1 MSEWR
6 IGNLPKLKKL
16 PKKQRKEKRS
26 KQKSFAEIRS
36 ELKKKVKSDS
46 RDLPHQKIKRSSVAN
61 EYVTG
66 SNATRWQGIIQA
78 VKDRDVITKV
88 DKWVTVKKGKEGK
101 WTEGYT
107 EEKKK
112 VNVQPHWRDPYEN
125 KKIVQNSDNTLSEAI
140 EIDHVVP
147 SDRFNEAEKLN
158 KKSYG
163 YLPNL
168 VVTSK
173 KINQAKSNKGLGE
186 FTPSHNPKG
195 YARKYESVL
204 KNFDM
209 VMKHGEARAYK
220 KITGQDTILSSQHV
234 LDHIKEEPI
243 HMTQRRHDMYQNLKA
258 KQQNN
263 R

>member
-1 MSEWR
+1 M
-6 IGNLPKLKKL
+6 N
-16 PKKQRKEKRS
+16 Q
-26 KQKSFAEIRS
+26 Q
-36 ELKKKVKSDS
+36 
-46 RDLPHQKIKRSSVAN
+46 Q
-61 EYVTG
+61 
-66 SNATRWQGIIQA
+66 
-78 VKDRDVITKV
+78 
-88 DKWVTVKKGKEGK
+88 
-101 WTEGYT
+101 
-107 EEKKK
+107 
-112 VNVQPHWRDPYEN
+112 N